1 MPKRAT
7 DIDELVGRNIRVLR
21 LNHGMSQTKLAK
33 ALGLTFQ
40 QVQKYEIGRNRVG
53 AGRLFAVAG
62 LFGVP
67 VSAFFE
73 GAEHPAGNGDGQSP
87 VALLSEPYAL
97 RLVQAFC
104 ALENTALRRSV
115 VELVEVMGAVALSG
129 QRQELT
135 ARNFDNALKRE
146 I

>member
-1 MPKRAT
+1 MPKLPT
-7 DIDELVGRNIRVLR
+7 NIDELVGRNIRLLR
-21 LNHGMSQTKLAK
+21 LSRRMSQTEVAD

-40 QVQKYEIGRNRVG
+40 QVQKYETGRNRVG

-67 VSAFFE
+67 VSAFYE
-73 GAEHPAGNGDGQSP
+73 GAEHPAGNGDGPSP

-104 ALENTALRRSV
+104 AFENTALRRCV
-115 VELVEVMGAVALSG
+115 VELVEVMVNAKAGGEAIAKGLS
-129 QRQELT
+129 
-135 ARNFDNALKRE
+135 
-146 I
+146 